1 MKKFKFSMQKI
12 LDIKQKNREQEEL
25 SYAQLVQM
33 IIEEEKQLA
42 ELENER
48 QLLQEELLAC
58 QVNGIS
64 IVEIMNKQKYIEHLD
79 YVIEK
84 QIKKIKQYKEKLELK
99 RQRLIEVKIEEKKYS
114 RLREKKLYEYIMRD
128 NKLEQIELDEIAS
141 RI

>member
-12 LDIKQKNREQEEL
+12 LDIKQKSREQEEL
-25 SYAQLVQM
+25 NYAQLAHL
-33 IIEEEKQLA
+33 ITEEEKQLA
-42 ELENER
+42 NLENER
-48 QLLQEELLAC
+48 QLLLEELSAC
-58 QVNGIS
+58 QVKGVS

-84 QIKKIKQYKEKLELK
+84 QIKKIRLLKDKLELR

-114 RLREKKLYEYIMRD
+114 RLREKKLYEYILKD
-128 NKLEQIELDEIAS
+128 NQLEQIELDEIAG

>member
-12 LDIKQKNREQEEL
+12 LDIKQKSREQEEL
-25 SYAQLVQM
+25 SYAQLVQT

-42 ELENER
+42 KLESER
-48 QLLQEELLAC
+48 QGLLEELLVS
-58 QVNGIS
+58 QIKGIS
-64 IVEIMNKQKYIEHLD
+64 IVEIMNKQQYIEHLD

-84 QIKKIKQYKEKLELK
+84 QTKKIRLLKEKLELR

-128 NKLEQIELDEIAS
+128 NQLEQIELDEIAS
-141 RI
+141 RL